1 MDNSTAFRKRIF
13 SWVFIS
19 PLRSYLIF
27 KSPFSDKFAAGTKL
41 RPFHQPPT
49 PRQPCKPKKKKK
61 KRCLSVTLI
70 LVNRRISTFSL
81 PREKAN
87 HGGPF
92 QPRQLSLLDI
102 PAHVTRSLTLKN
114 TTTPLRSPTPTSP
127 TRRFFLVGSGLN
139 LTVWNRRQRNEE
151 REKLIFDINTLYR
164 HTSTRHVGDV

>member
-1 MDNSTAFRKRIF
+1 MDNNTAFRKRIF
-13 SWVFIS
+13 FWVSIS

-49 PRQPCKPKKKKK
+49 PRQPCKPKKK
-61 KRCLSVTLI
+61 RSLSVTLN

-92 QPRQLSLLDI
+92 QPRQLSLLDT
-102 PAHVTRSLTLKN
+102 PAHVTRTLTPKN

-127 TRRFFLVGSGLN
+127 IRRFSLVVSGLN

-151 REKLIFDINTLYR
+151 RGKLIFDINTLYK
-164 HTSTRHVGDV
+164 HTCTRHVGDV